1 MRAEPRH
8 GFCASSCAS
17 QYGKKSHFCIDFRA
31 HNVDIFTCMRVFYI
45 LTQIFYHTF
54 FFLVFPFF
62 HDNKKLCFIL
72 CVCVCKI
79 AAIFLIVCVCVLCIT
94 FSSWFLLCDFFVMKF
109 LCLCVCVFQ
118 NVFHYKKKKWI
129 SYKKLFPS
137 LYDNFCVNDII
148 SVL

>member
-62 HDNKKLCFIL
+62 YDNKKLCFIL
-72 CVCVCKI
+72 CVCVKLLQS
-79 AAIFLIVCVCVLCIT
+79 FLSCVCVCVMYH
-94 FSSWFLLCDFFVMKF
+94 FFLLIFFVISVMTF
-109 LCLCVCVFQ
+109 WCLCVCLCISKCISLQ
-118 NVFHYKKKKWI
+118 KKSGFPIKN
-129 SYKKLFPS
+129 YFLLFM
-137 LYDNFCVNDII
+137 II
-148 SVL
+148 FVYMTL

>member
-62 HDNKKLCFIL
+62 YDNKKLCFIL
-72 CVCVCKI
+72 CVCVCVKLLQS
-79 AAIFLIVCVCVLCIT
+79 FLSCVCVMYHFFLLI
-94 FSSWFLLCDFFVMKF
+94 FALWFLSWHFGVYV
-109 LCLCVCVFQ
+109 CVCVFQ
-118 NVFHYKKKKWI
+118 NVFHYKKKSGFPIKN
-129 SYKKLFPS
+129 YFLLFM
-137 LYDNFCVNDII
+137 II
-148 SVL
+148 FVYMTL

>member
-62 HDNKKLCFIL
+62 YDNKKLCFIL
-72 CVCVCKI
+72 CVCVCVKLLQS
-79 AAIFLIVCVCVLCIT
+79 FLSCVCVLCIT
-94 FSSWFLLCDFFVMKF
+94 FSCWFLLCDFCHDILVFM
-109 LCLCVCVFQ
+109 CVF
-118 NVFHYKKKKWI
+118 VYFKMYFITKKKSGFPIKN
-129 SYKKLFPS
+129 YFLLFM
-137 LYDNFCVNDII
+137 II
-148 SVL
+148 FVYMTL